1 MADENS
7 SIIRVENVSMRFRMA
22 NDRVTSIKEMVTK
35 MLKRQVEYKDFW
47 ALKNV
52 SFDVKRGEVIGLIGR
67 NGAGKS
73 TIAKKLA
80 KELGFI
86 YVDTGAMF
94 RTIGLYAL
102 RAGKDPKD
110 NEAVNALLPEISLR
124 LDSVDGE
131 QHIYLNGEDVSRL
144 IRTDEVGMA
153 ASAVGA
159 NPAVRA
165 FLLDQQRDMT
175 RTQNVL
181 MDGRDIG
188 TVVLPDATVK
198 IFLTATPEARAT
210 RRWKEYQ
217 AKGIDTPYEEVLA
230 DVKQRDY
237 QDTHRAAAPLKQAE
251 DAVLLDTS
259 ELDFEQSLAA
269 MKKIIAEKVKN

>member
-1 MADENS
+1 MISVAIDGP
-7 SIIRVENVSMRFRMA
+7 A
-22 NDRVTSIKEMVTK
+22 
-35 MLKRQVEYKDFW
+35 
-47 ALKNV
+47 
-52 SFDVKRGEVIGLIGR
+52 
-67 NGAGKS
+67 GAGKS
-73 TIAKKLA
+73 TLA
-80 KELGFI
+80 RRLAGELGYI
-86 YVDTGAMF
+86 YVDTGAMY

-110 NEAVNALLPEISLR
+110 NEAVNALLPSIRLR
-124 LDSVDGE
+124 LASVEGE
-131 QHIYLNGEDVSRL
+131 QHIYLGDEDVSAA
-144 IRTDEVGMA
+144 IRTEEAGMA

-159 NPAVRA
+159 NPTVRA
-165 FLLDQQRDMT
+165 YLAK
-175 RTQNVL
+175 TQNVL

-198 IFLTATPEARAT
+198 IFLTASPEARAT

-217 AKGIDTPYEEVLA
+217 AKGMPNTYEEVLA

-259 ELDFEQSLAA
+259 ELNFEQSLAA
-269 MKKIIAEKVKN
+269 MKEIIAQKVG

>member
-1 MADENS
+1 MISVAIDGP
-7 SIIRVENVSMRFRMA
+7 A
-22 NDRVTSIKEMVTK
+22 
-35 MLKRQVEYKDFW
+35 
-47 ALKNV
+47 
-52 SFDVKRGEVIGLIGR
+52 
-67 NGAGKS
+67 GAGKS
-73 TIAKKLA
+73 TLA
-80 KELGFI
+80 RRLAGELGYI
-86 YVDTGAMF
+86 YVDTGAKY

-110 NEAVNALLPEISLR
+110 NEAVNALLPSIRLR
-124 LDSVDGE
+124 LASVEGE
-131 QHIYLNGEDVSRL
+131 QHIYLGDEDVSAA
-144 IRTDEVGMA
+144 IRTEEAGMA

-159 NPAVRA
+159 NPTVRA
-165 FLLDQQRDMT
+165 YLLDTQRNMAK
-175 RTQNVL
+175 TQNVL

-198 IFLTATPEARAT
+198 IFLTASPEARAT

-217 AKGIDTPYEEVLA
+217 AKGMPNTYEEVLA

-259 ELDFEQSLAA
+259 ELNFEQSLAA
-269 MKKIIAEKVKN
+269 MKEIIAQKVG